1 MSCSITHAIRALT
14 QEFKL
19 HREMNE
25 LHHKENLEY
34 FRNRDSAPG
43 PQGGGG
49 PPKPNH
55 EGSIPSPGAIAG
67 PLRIHSAGPRYR
79 SVHGPNMCALC
90 PRQGDDYDCFIA
102 SCPGSAPCYNCN
114 CLACTEERM
123 P

>member
-19 HREMNE
+19 HREMNK

-34 FRNRDSAPG
+34 FRNRDSTPG

-55 EGSIPSPGAIAG
+55 EGSIPSPGAIVG
-67 PLRIHSAGPRYR
+67 PARVHSTGPRYAAEND
-79 SVHGPNMCALC
+79 GGWCTLC
-90 PRQGDDYDCFIA
+90 PYYTETLRCTAGT
-102 SCPGSAPCYNCN
+102 CPCQAPVDNCT
-114 CLACTEERM
+114 CLACTEEKM